1 MKKCPFCAE
10 DIQDAAIVCKHCGR
24 DLPEVTEEKV
34 KTLIS
39 DEKMGEG
46 KLSFLKRKFQLGKYS
61 IPIWVLLLVVSCLC
75 LSTSRIFSDLGS
87 EDTPTPTSTPTITL
101 TPTITS
107 TPTVTST
114 PTITLTPTI
123 TSTPTITPTP
133 TDTPTVTPTPNATQT
148 QQASIKQTQSARKT
162 EIASYDTIDY
172 KELVT
177 YPDSHIGELVKVEGR
192 IFNINGNTELQM
204 WLGWT
209 YDAVYVVMRDEFSGI
224 YEDNWITVYGE
235 VYGENCGTNVYGGE
249 VCQPLLWDA
258 FYTKP

>member
-1 MKKCPFCAE
+1 MKLCPFCAE
-10 DIQDAAIVCKHCGR
+10 EIQDAAVICKHCGR
-24 DLPEVTEEKV
+24 DLPEVVESNTMSFS
-34 KTLIS
+34 S
-39 DEKMGEG
+39 DKKEGKGKMG
-46 KLSFLKRKFQLGKYS
+46 FLKRKLKLGKYA
-61 IPIWVLLLVVSCLC
+61 IPVWLLLLVVSCLC
-75 LSTSRIFSDLGS
+75 FSSILAIPDS
-87 EDTPTPTSTPTITL
+87 DTDDSPTQVEYTETPLNTERL
-101 TPTITS
+101 PN
-107 TPTVTST
+107 T

-148 QQASIKQTQSARKT
+148 QQASKKATQSAKAT
-162 EIASYDTIDY
+162 EIASYETILY

-192 IFNINGNTELQM
+192 IFNINGNTELQL

-209 YDAVYVVMRDEFSGI
+209 YDAVYIVMRDSFSGI

-235 VYGENCGTNVYGGE
+235 VLGEECFNNAYGAEI
-249 VCQPLLWDA
+249 CQPVLFDA